1 MRASACLRDV
11 ALVRHAVADAKL
23 CCGRLDPKAI
33 QNDIL
38 RQCVE
43 TAVDLGETAVVR
55 THRLYKD
62 LSKVRAGLGQVPRY
76 PHAPDSCGAR
86 RNVRSSLRRCAVG
99 AVSGTARV
107 MHSRL
112 RWR

>member
-1 MRASACLRDV
+1 M
-11 ALVRHAVADAKL
+11 RHAVADAKL

-38 RQCVE
+38 RQWVE
-43 TAVDLGETAVVR
+43 TAVELGETAVLR

-62 LSKVRAGLGQVPRY
+62 LSKVRAGLREAPCCS
-76 PHAPDSCGAR
+76 PAPDSSGAR
-86 RNVRSSLRRCAVG
+86 RNLRSSLRRCAVG
-99 AVSGTARV
+99 AVSGNARV
-107 MHSRL
+107 MHLRL